1 MKVAKICVATIG
13 GAFFVRSN
21 WAHFFIYY
29 KIEECIMA
37 KICPICGEKIGFL
50 LKAKASNGDI
60 CSTCAMICSSHET
73 KSIETLK
80 DYWKTNSE
88 RERIFIQTQLLT
100 SFNGGTLSIDSTHE
114 LFAFGNVS
122 KAKVSPVFYRFDE
135 VDSYEVE
142 IVGQKTITKKRGGIT
157 RALVGGAL
165 AGGVGAIVG
174 SNTAKEETKTVGGT
188 QILRV
193 NMVTYAGKC
202 QHISIPSQN
211 VLAFLDEC
219 LLEKDNSVP
228 QQSSASSA
236 DEIMKYKALLDQG
249 IISQEEFDAMKK
261 QLLGL

>member
-1 MKVAKICVATIG
+1 
-13 GAFFVRSN
+13 
-21 WAHFFIYY
+21 
-29 KIEECIMA
+29 MA
-37 KICPICGEKIGFL
+37 KVCPICNEKIGFL

-73 KSIETLK
+73 KTIETLRE
-80 DYWKTNSE
+80 YWQKNAE
-88 RERIFIQTQLLT
+88 REKVFSQTQLLN
-100 SFNGGTLSIDSTHE
+100 SFNGGTLSIDATHE

-122 KAKVSPVFYRFDE
+122 KAKVSPVFYRFNE

-174 SNTAKEETKTVGGT
+174 SNTAKEETKQVGGT

-193 NMVTYAGKC
+193 NMVTYTGRC
-202 QHISIPSQN
+202 QHISVPSQN

-219 LLEKDNSVP
+219 LLDKDTSIP
-228 QQSSASSA
+228 QQQSASSSA
-236 DEIMKYKALLDQG
+236 DEIMKYKNLLDQG
-249 IISQEEFDAMKK
+249 IITQEEFDAKKK